1 MPELLNRVPHST
13 EKRVGN
19 TENPLPSPE
28 SRESSPDNWNDKI
41 SKAIAARRAGQEA
54 RRESPPVL
62 STSVRAKP
70 RPARHMDLQ
79 PGGLTN
85 RLFPLRHLDLCV
97 GVQS

>member
-13 EKRVGN
+13 EKRVDN
-19 TENPLPSPE
+19 TENPLLSPE
-28 SRESSPDNWNDKI
+28 SRESSTDNWNDKI

-70 RPARHMDLQ
+70 
-79 PGGLTN
+79 
-85 RLFPLRHLDLCV
+85 
-97 GVQS
+97 

>member
-13 EKRVGN
+13 ERRADN

-28 SRESSPDNWNDKI
+28 SRESSTENWNAKI

-62 STSVRAKP
+62 STTVKVKP
-70 RPARHMDLQ
+70 
-79 PGGLTN
+79 
-85 RLFPLRHLDLCV
+85 
-97 GVQS
+97 